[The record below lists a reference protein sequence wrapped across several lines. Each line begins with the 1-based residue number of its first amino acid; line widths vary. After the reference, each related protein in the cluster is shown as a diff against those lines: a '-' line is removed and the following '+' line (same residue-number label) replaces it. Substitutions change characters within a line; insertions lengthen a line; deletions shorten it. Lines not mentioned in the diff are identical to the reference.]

1 MFSRHPH
8 NFLFSLSLSF
18 PEFPQE
24 YLHLFPRNA
33 RELLIIFQ
41 YDVAQSTERQQET
54 SGLLAPQRRN

>member
-24 YLHLFPRNA
+24 YLHLFPRNV